1 MGRIISKE
9 TFKEFYYEI
18 SSLVISFFLILF
30 KIFDLIQWDW
40 IAVTVLVWF
49 PIAFILCIFCI
60 LFIPGLL
67 FLIFRDKKWDER
79 Q

>member
-1 MGRIISKE
+1 MGRIISKSV
-9 TFKEFYYEI
+9 FKKFYFEI
-18 SSLVISFFLILF
+18 ASLVISFFLIIF
-30 KIFDLIQWDW
+30 KIFGLIQWNW
-40 IAVTVLVWF
+40 LIVTVLLWF

-67 FLIFRDKKWDER
+67 FLVFRDKKWDER